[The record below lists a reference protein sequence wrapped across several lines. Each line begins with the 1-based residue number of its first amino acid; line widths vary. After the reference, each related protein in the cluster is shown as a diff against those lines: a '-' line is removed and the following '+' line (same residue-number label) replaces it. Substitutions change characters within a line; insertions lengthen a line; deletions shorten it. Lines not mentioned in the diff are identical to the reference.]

1 MVNQVAT
8 VQSWTC
14 ILEVEIYKLSL
25 HNHTMWKTFN
35 FVVFLNPFQTRI
47 IAGAWLLAMNV
58 LLRDLFDHWGW
69 FIRPYIFILP
79 YDGLCLEKVQQFL
92 KRSFHQL
99 QQLHWLCPPTYVAYS
114 QLWMPKASL
123 LVCLQPWNIS
133 AISHLDE
140 QKHTSLYIYILYVC
154 VWVLQPKQM
163 CTCT

>member
-69 FIRPYIFILP
+69 FIRPYISILP
-79 YDGLCLEKVQQFL
+79 HDGLCLEKAQQFL
-92 KRSFHQL
+92 KRFFHQL
-99 QQLHWLCPPTYVAYS
+99 QQLHWLCPPTYVAYI
-114 QLWMPKASL
+114 QPWMPRPSL
-123 LVCLQPWNIS
+123 LVCNHETFQLFPIWTNK
-133 AISHLDE
+133 
-140 QKHTSLYIYILYVC
+140 KHTHIYIYMWVC
-154 VWVLQPKQM
+154 V
-163 CTCT
+163 CTYQGICGSAP